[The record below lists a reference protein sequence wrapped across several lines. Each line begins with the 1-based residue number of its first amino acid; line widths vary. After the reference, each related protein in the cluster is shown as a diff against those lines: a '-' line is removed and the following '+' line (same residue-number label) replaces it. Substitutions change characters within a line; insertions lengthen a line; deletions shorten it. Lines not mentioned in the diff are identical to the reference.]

1 MLGWGGRPLNFLRK
15 RPSIP
20 RGFLHDSCS
29 DERERGE
36 VSLRDELVRTKTPR
50 NPKNRRDAARA
61 RPERARRGYGA
72 ATGVISQWH
81 ASS

>member
-1 MLGWGGRPLNFLRK
+1 MLGWGAALELPAEAAINT
-15 RPSIP
+15 

-36 VSLRDELVRTKTPR
+36 VGLRDELVRTKTPR